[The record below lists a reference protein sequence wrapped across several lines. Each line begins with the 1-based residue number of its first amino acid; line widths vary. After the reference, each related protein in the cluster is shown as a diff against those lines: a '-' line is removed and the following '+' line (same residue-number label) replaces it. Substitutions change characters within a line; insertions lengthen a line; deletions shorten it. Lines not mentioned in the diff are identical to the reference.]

1 MTGKVINH
9 MKTLI
14 NLEEAAQFALSIVL
28 FAKLPFVWWLYPTL
42 LLLPDIG
49 MIGYAVNNTIG
60 AFTYN
65 LLHHK
70 ATAILIGIA
79 GLLLVNNYLLLTGVI
94 LFGHSSMD
102 RMMGYGL
109 KYNKGFKFTHLGE
122 LQPQNKVVVAQ

>member
-1 MTGKVINH
+1 

-14 NLEEAAQFALSIVL
+14 NFEEAAQFALSIVL
-28 FAKLPFVWWLYPTL
+28 FAKLPFVWWLYPAL
-42 LLLPDIG
+42 ILLPDVG
-49 MIGYAVNNTIG
+49 MIGYAVNNTVG

-65 LLHHK
+65 LVHHK
-70 ATAILIGIA
+70 ATAILIGVI
-79 GLLLVNNYLLLTGVI
+79 GLILGNNDLLLTGII

-122 LQPQNKVVVAQ
+122 LGPQRQNKMPIAG